1 MEILSHIT
9 PSLHPKNISAISG
22 YNDDIAPHLAT
33 AVEALDTAYQGI
45 DAVHKAR
52 QGAASNPTINDA
64 GRLLVVADFAEKHQL
79 SITRKFDFSMSV
91 LKKNIDALETM
102 LSTPLLQNSR
112 ADGVTAEI
120 RAHVKGLSVE
130 ERHKFLNDAL
140 ENGDKQTLG
149 SVLGAPAYLSGI
161 SHEEQLVRTRMY
173 HRSNAPDAV
182 QRLEATKAAYEML
195 GRVGGLVHTEIEKA
209 MGASWSKVNNVR
221 TAKQRAEAPF
231 K

>member
-1 MEILSHIT
+1 MEIHSHVT
-9 PSLHPKNISAISG
+9 PSLHPQNISAVPG
-22 YNDDIAPHLAT
+22 YNEDIAPHLAS
-33 AVEALDTAYQGI
+33 AVDALDTAYQGLNAI
-45 DAVHKAR
+45 HKAR
-52 QGAASNPTINDA
+52 KGAATNPTMNDA
-64 GRLLVVADFAEKHQL
+64 GRLLVVADFAEKHQHL
-79 SITRKFDFSMSV
+79 INRKFDYSMSV

-102 LSTPLLQNSR
+102 LNTPLVQSR
-112 ADGVTAEI
+112 ADGITAEI

-130 ERHKFLNDAL
+130 ARHNFLNEAL

-161 SHEEQLVRTRMY
+161 SQAEQQTRTRMY
-173 HRSNAPDAV
+173 HRSNAPEAV

-209 MGASWSKVNNVR
+209 MGASWSKVNDVR